1 MAVLQ
6 IHNLIFCSILTLV
19 QSLKWTHHVILDRDR
34 MFHLSWTPLDETIQF
49 EMQVRN
55 IITQCGNVRNFF
67 FYNSCFLREI
77 KCGKLVDRQSPKKML
92 F

>member
-6 IHNLIFCSILTLV
+6 IHYLIFCFVLTLV

-49 EMQVRN
+49 EMQVR
-55 IITQCGNVRNFF
+55 IRIT
-67 FYNSCFLREI
+67 
-77 KCGKLVDRQSPKKML
+77 
-92 F
+92 

>member
-6 IHNLIFCSILTLV
+6 IHFLIFCFVLTLV

-49 EMQVRN
+49 EIQVR
-55 IITQCGNVRNFF
+55 F
-67 FYNSCFLREI
+67 
-77 KCGKLVDRQSPKKML
+77 
-92 F
+92 

>member
-55 IITQCGNVRNFF
+55 IITQCGVGHVRIFFSTTHVSYVKSNVENLWIGR
-67 FYNSCFLREI
+67 
-77 KCGKLVDRQSPKKML
+77 V
-92 F
+92 